1 MFQQVIAL
9 LFIAFFLARLFFK
22 RQRKEISGNEF
33 LFWLIFWILAAL
45 AIIFIKQIDAIV
57 SSLGFSGSGIEVL
70 LYLAVLFLFYF
81 NFRQRL
87 KLERIE
93 RDITRL
99 VEYMA
104 INKKK
109 KNE

>member
-33 LFWLIFWILAAL
+33 LFWLFFWILAAL